1 MTLQTVSRHIRLIAR
16 AELLT
21 IQAKVAFVMRRTLL
35 ISLALLVAGIG
46 VVFVNIGLFAYLSPL
61 WGPVWAPMGLGLI
74 NIALALAALLAA
86 AMLRP
91 GPELVLAEELRS
103 LAGESLE
110 AELAS
115 ATPLSLPGLLLPTVT
130 TIVAAVK
137 RHRKD
142 KG

>member
-1 MTLQTVSRHIRLIAR
+1 MTMQTVSRHLRLIAR

-61 WGPVWAPMGLGLI
+61 WGAVWAPMGLGLI